1 MCICRIQRG
10 SFLEYL
16 VWDTYFH
23 ILSFLGKKPPVKEL
37 LIETFNHTSVVGW
50 LRHSVD
56 PQWIRFWIRTTPD
69 FHTHGHRVFHILSPE
84 NDLPLFLA
92 KNIYWSD
99 HEIES
104 TNTWVDS
111 STFGQKIYQNNFYQ
125 NKSFNL
131 FCTNWFLSFYS
142 RVQNFP
148 FLV

>member
-1 MCICRIQRG
+1 MRLDKNIYIGVITTHLWSGGQG
-10 SFLEYL
+10 VL
-16 VWDTYFH
+16 
-23 ILSFLGKKPPVKEL
+23 
-37 LIETFNHTSVVGW
+37 
-50 LRHSVD
+50 
-56 PQWIRFWIRTTPD
+56 WISKGTRVRIRTAQD
-69 FHTHGHRVFHILSPE
+69 FHARNHLGFHILSPE